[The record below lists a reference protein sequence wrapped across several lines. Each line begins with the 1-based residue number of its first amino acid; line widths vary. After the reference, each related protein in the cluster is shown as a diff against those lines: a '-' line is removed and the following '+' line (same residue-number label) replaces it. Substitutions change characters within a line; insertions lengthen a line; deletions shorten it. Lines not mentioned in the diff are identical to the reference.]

1 MTKIKLA
8 DGAIINAETVEIVNG
23 VLEISTKDHTVEELA
38 EIFSEKGKTN
48 LIILM
53 TESEIES
60 GYQKGFTSFAG
71 IRYGADG
78 LKTVQLFQPA
88 DLTEARISNAE
99 GTANAANFMAESANE
114 IAKEASQKAEGAN
127 NTAEFA
133 NKVASDVNVNNSE
146 LAAEVTD
153 TQLAVA
159 ELAELITG
167 GAE

>member
-1 MTKIKLA
+1 MTKIKLV

-23 VLEISTKDHTVEELA
+23 VLEISTKDHTAEELA

-48 LIILM
+48 LITLM

-78 LKTVQLFQPA
+78 MKTVQLFQPA
-88 DLTEARISNAE
+88 DVTEARISNAE

-114 IAKEASQKAEGAN
+114 VAKEASQKAEEAN
-127 NTAEFA
+127 TTAEFA

-159 ELAELITG
+159 ELAELLAG
-167 GAE
+167 GAK

>member
-1 MTKIKLA
+1 MTKIKLV
-8 DGAIINAETVEIVNG
+8 DGTIINAETVEIVNG

-159 ELAELITG
+159 ELAELIVG